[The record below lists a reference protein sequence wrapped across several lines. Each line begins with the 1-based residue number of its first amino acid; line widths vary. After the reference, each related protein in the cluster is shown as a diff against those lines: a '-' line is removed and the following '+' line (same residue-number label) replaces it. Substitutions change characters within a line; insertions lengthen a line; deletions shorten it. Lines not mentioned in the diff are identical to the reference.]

1 MALTPSGMGKK
12 KGMKKIWKKKGGE
25 TRAEAQGRGK
35 SPRLDS
41 SLRLLSP
48 PPHDNKRGIGRV
60 NGKKKNTVI
69 IYMKNIFR
77 IFMV

>member
-1 MALTPSGMGKK
+1 
-12 KGMKKIWKKKGGE
+12 MKKIWKKKGGE
-25 TRAEAQGRGK
+25 TRAEAQGRDK

-60 NGKKKNTVI
+60 NEKEKKNAVI

-77 IFMV
+77 IFTV

>member
-1 MALTPSGMGKK
+1 MGKK

-25 TRAEAQGRGK
+25 TRAEAQGRDK

-41 SLRLLSP
+41 SLHLLSP